1 MRSATLV
8 RILTK
13 LVSVLLF
20 ITALAGAPRSA
31 PNIDDSLSFA
41 VPSNPQISPDGS
53 QVVYQV
59 SRTNWKQNTF
69 EADLWIADIA
79 SPHQLRKLHAGPGWS
94 GEPRWSPDGQTVAFV
109 SDRSG
114 RRELFVI
121 AARGG
126 EARKLT
132 SVESGIGE
140 FRWAPDSASLAF
152 TADTDPDRNAER
164 ARRYG
169 DFEIVKEDP
178 AGIAGLWRVRLSALN
193 DAPLDK
199 PEALLVDGKYA
210 VGTFAWSPDGTRI
223 AFQAD
228 GVYLLDV
235 ASHSVKP
242 VASGAGPYRNPV
254 WSPDGSSIAFET
266 AGGDAGFYYANW
278 FIAKVPASGGA
289 VEPLTKAFDENVDLV
304 AWTPAGVFFG
314 ALQRTASHLFTVDAA
329 SHRIRRVTQTFDKSG
344 DAIAWQF
351 SVTPDGSQFAF
362 VRGDGVTLPEIS
374 AATAD
379 GRATRLTDGT
389 ADAASFQFA
398 RRELVRWKSTDGT
411 EIEGILYK
419 PADFN
424 PAKKYA
430 LLVAIHGGPVALD
443 QPALRPDRYYPIEQF
458 VARGALV
465 LRPNYRG
472 SAGYG
477 AEFRALP
484 VRNLG
489 TGDTADVVSGVDYLI
504 GKGFIDPDRVGAMG
518 WSEGGYISAFLATA
532 SNRFAA
538 VSVGAGVSDWTTY
551 YVNTDIAPFT
561 RQYLKATPWS
571 EPEVYRTASP
581 VTYVNKANTPVLIQH
596 GEEDRRVPVANA
608 YELRQAL
615 EDRKIPVRM
624 IVYKGMGHSID
635 RPKQQRAVM
644 EQNLDWFDRWIFGG
658 NSKPAVPLS
667 ITRSSTTKAAGD
679 SQ

>member
-20 ITALAGAPRSA
+20 IAALAGAPRSA

-79 SPHQLRKLHAGPGWS
+79 SPHQLRKLDASPGWS

-121 AARGG
+121 PARGG

-152 TADTDPDRNAER
+152 TADTDPDRNTER

-193 DAPLDK
+193 DAPLEK
-199 PEALLVDGKYA
+199 PAALLVDGKYA
-210 VGTFAWSPDGTRI
+210 VATFAWSPDGTRI

-235 ASHSVKP
+235 ASHSVKA
-242 VASGAGPYRNPV
+242 VASGTGPYRNPV
-254 WSPDGSSIAFET
+254 WSPDGNSIAFET
-266 AGGDAGFYYANW
+266 AGGDPGFYYANW
-278 FIAKVPASGGA
+278 FVARVPASGGA

-304 AWTPAGVFFG
+304 AWTPAGVLFG
-314 ALQRTASHLFTVDAA
+314 ALQRTASHLFAVDPA
-329 SHRIRRVTQTFDKSG
+329 SHRIRQVTQAFDKFG
-344 DAIAWQF
+344 DAIDQQF

-362 VRGDGVTLPEIS
+362 VRGDGVTLPEIF

-379 GRATRLTDGT
+379 GPATRLTDGT
-389 ADAASFQFA
+389 TDAASFQFA

-419 PADFN
+419 PVDFN

-430 LLVAIHGGPVALD
+430 LLVAIHGGPAALD
-443 QPALRPDRYYPIEQF
+443 QPTLRPDRYYPIEQF

-477 AEFRALP
+477 AKFRALP

-518 WSEGGYISAFLATA
+518 WSEGGYISAFLATT

-538 VSVGAGVSDWTTY
+538 VSVGAGVSDWTAY

-596 GEEDRRVPVANA
+596 GEEDRRVPVSNA

-615 EDRKIPVRM
+615 EDRKVPVRM

-644 EQNLDWFDRWIFGG
+644 EQNLDWFDQWIFGG
-658 NSKPAVPLS
+658 NSKPAAPLS
-667 ITRSSTTKAAGD
+667 ITQSSTTKAAGD